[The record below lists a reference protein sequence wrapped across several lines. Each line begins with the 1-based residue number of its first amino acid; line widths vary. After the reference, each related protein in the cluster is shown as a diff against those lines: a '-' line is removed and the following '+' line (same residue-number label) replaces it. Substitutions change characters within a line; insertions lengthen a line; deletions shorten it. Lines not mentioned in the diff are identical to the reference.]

1 MDVSLTAVKGRSTG
15 TRPSKRLRAEGQI
28 PGVVYGLGKDP
39 VAVTVPWPELRQA
52 LTTEAGLN
60 ALITLDVEGDS
71 NLTIVKSLQR
81 DPVRRDVVHVDFIRI
96 DPDADIEVEVP
107 VVLEGE
113 AKALTN
119 EGGLVD
125 QLLHSLTIKAKPG
138 RIPTELTVDISDLT
152 LDEAIKVSDITLPD
166 GVRTEVDGDDPVAT
180 GYVPRVEVEAEP
192 VEGEEGE
199 VAEGEQPAGEGE
211 AKAEGGEAPEASADS
226 GDSGE

>member
-1 MDVSLTAVKGRSTG
+1 MDVSLTAVKGRPTG

-39 VAVTVPWPELRQA
+39 VTVSVPWSDLRQA

-71 NLTIVKSLQR
+71 DLTIVKSLQR

-107 VVLEGE
+107 IVLEGE
-113 AKALTN
+113 AKELTN

-125 QLLHSLTIKAKPG
+125 HLLHSLTIQAKPG
-138 RIPTELTVDISDLT
+138 RIPTELTVDITDLS
-152 LDEAIKVSDITLPD
+152 LDEGIKVSDIALPD
-166 GVRTEVDGDDPVAT
+166 GVRTEVDLDDPVVTA
-180 GYVPRVEVEAEP
+180 YVPRVEVEAVPE
-192 VEGEEGE
+192 EGEEGELAEGE
-199 VAEGEQPAGEGE
+199 VAEGEGEVEG
-211 AKAEGGEAPEASADS
+211 EGGETPSDS